1 MTMDRSDITKPLSDL
16 IEEMERDDDPVA
28 VKLKRAREIF
38 DRMRARAG
46 LPPLAERDE
55 LPSKRPAA

>member
-1 MTMDRSDITKPLSDL
+1 MTMDRSEITKPLSDL

-28 VKLKRAREIF
+28 VKLKRAREIL

-46 LPPLAERDE
+46 LPPLAARDD